1 MMIRPQGVPSLSRSV
16 TRDRVNMT
24 IWKGT
29 TMENTQSRY
38 KNLVA
43 RLFTRVINQANMEVQ
58 IRMTST
64 EPTVMTTVH
73 TTDMR
78 KS

>member
-1 MMIRPQGVPSLSRSV
+1 MPSLSRSV